1 MLEIPVEGQ
10 GMKPEVLLLLKD
22 DPAAYRVLVMHDHI
36 AGGWRAGGVP
46 NSEKMKATTPG
57 RSAGVAA
64 WINCQPVK

>member
-36 AGGWRAGGVP
+36 AGGC
-46 NSEKMKATTPG
+46 ATTIVMSDRRQLDWPDFVDG
-57 RSAGVAA
+57 PSPRRRA
-64 WINCQPVK
+64 IDN